1 MDTTSPFPRP
11 AEAEIAPSNR
21 VRNLLR
27 AIIALSFAGIVVAG
41 ALSVS
46 KYFGL
51 GLPCGAA
58 HGCDIVNNHPS
69 SRWFG
74 VPVAYIGF
82 GGYLILAALAIVR
95 AGMTAERARPLALL
109 GYLVAAFGALTS
121 VALQIY
127 SITVIQATCRWCL
140 TSAALMIALLV
151 VHALEYGDRVSEEV
165 PAGHG
170 EFKLASALAVVAAVA
185 LVGFK
190 TTLNKASYMATPV
203 SDAQLAKA
211 PLVPDGAHIYGD
223 KASPVTIVEFA
234 DLMCPMCQQ
243 SSPKV
248 KEFVAAHPGKVRLVY
263 RHFPLSMHPMGAVA
277 AATSEAADD
286 EGKFWEFATAIMA
299 TGENMQTPDRV
310 FEVAKS
316 VGLDPDKIKAEL
328 KNDNGPEMQRLTRD
342 VNAGNALGLTM
353 TPTFLVQVPGMTTE
367 AYSFNTLMDELRSG
381 RYKKIIDGS

>member
-1 MDTTSPFPRP
+1 MDTTSFPRP
-11 AEAEIAPSNR
+11 AELEAAPSNR

-27 AIIALSFAGIVVAG
+27 AIIALSFAGLFVAG

-46 KYFGL
+46 KLFGL

-58 HGCDIVNNHPS
+58 HGCDVVNNHPS

-82 GGYLILAALAIVR
+82 GGYAILAALAVAR
-95 AGMTAERARPLALL
+95 AGMTAERARPLALA
-109 GYLVAAFGALTS
+109 GYLVSAFGALTS

-127 SITVIQATCRWCL
+127 SLTVIQATCRWCL
-140 TSAALMIALLV
+140 ASAAIMIALLV
-151 VHALEYGDRVSEEV
+151 VHALEYGDRVSEDV
-165 PAGHG
+165 PTGRG
-170 EFKLASALAVVAAVA
+170 EFKLTTALSVVVAIA

-190 TTLNKASYMATPV
+190 TNLNKASHV
-203 SDAQLAKA
+203 SQVVTEAQLAKA

-263 RHFPLSMHPMGAVA
+263 RSFPLVQLHPMGSLAAAVA
-277 AATSEAADD
+277 EAASD
-286 EGKFWEFATAIMA
+286 EGKFWDFAAAIMA
-299 TGENMQTPDRV
+299 SGQNMQTPDAV
-310 FEVAKS
+310 FDTARS
-316 VGLDPDKIKAEL
+316 VGLDPEKIKAKL
-328 KNDNGPEMQRLTRD
+328 ADDNGPAMQRLTRD
-342 VNAGNALGLTM
+342 INAAGALGLTS
-353 TPTFLVQVPGMTTE
+353 TPTFLVQVPGMATQ
-367 AYSFNTLMDELRSG
+367 AYSYATMMDELQTG
-381 RYKKIIDGS
+381 RYKRIIDGA